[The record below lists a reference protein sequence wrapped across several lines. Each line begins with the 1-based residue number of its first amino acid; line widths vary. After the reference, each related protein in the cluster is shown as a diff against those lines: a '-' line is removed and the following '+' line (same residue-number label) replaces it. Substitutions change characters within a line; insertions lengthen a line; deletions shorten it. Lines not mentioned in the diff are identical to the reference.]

1 MRILIVDDE
10 EPIVDLLATVCAGEG
25 HETACCTTSTE
36 ALEYLAKNR
45 VDLLITDIAM
55 PPPDGLQLVKEARQL
70 QPHILAIVI
79 TGYAARYPLEEVL
92 AAGASDL
99 MLKPFR
105 MEEMKARIALA
116 DRRRQVVEDLNNRRR
131 QLQEMTADMIKDLEH
146 ELEEARRPHA
156 DAGYP
161 RASGQ

>member
-25 HETACCTTSTE
+25 HETACCTSSTE
-36 ALEYLAKNR
+36 ALEYLTHNR
-45 VDLLITDIAM
+45 VDLLIADIAM

-92 AAGASDL
+92 SSGASDL

-116 DRRRQVVEDLNNRRR
+116 DKRRQVIEDLNNRRR
-131 QLQEMTADMIKDLEH
+131 QLQETTAELIKGLEN
-146 ELEEARRPHA
+146 ELEKARQPEFDVDLR
-156 DAGYP
+156 
-161 RASGQ
+161 RASGE

>member
-10 EPIVDLLATVCAGEG
+10 EPIVDLLATVCAGDG
-25 HETACCTTSTE
+25 HETACCTSSTE

-45 VDLLITDIAM
+45 VDLVITDIAM

-105 MEEMKARIALA
+105 MEEMKARIAMA
-116 DRRRQVVEDLNNRRR
+116 DKRRQVIEDLNNRRR
-131 QLQEMTADMIKDLEH
+131 QLQEMTAEMIKDLEH
-146 ELEEARRPHA
+146 ELEEARRAHA
-156 DAGYP
+156 DTDLP
-161 RASGQ
+161 RAAGR